1 MIVSKKQKK
10 QLDKFEGLLL
20 LWNKTHNLISK
31 SQATNIKEHIEDSL
45 SITHLLG
52 RNIMDLGSGG
62 GFPGIPIAITCP
74 KKKIFLVERKQSK
87 AAFLLNTTIQLGLEN
102 IQVISKDS
110 KKLSPDNF
118 PSPIEIVT
126 RAFGSPLKTIEA
138 TKRLLKAP
146 KNHLKL
152 MKTHPPE
159 GLEDIPENYRVEKIE
174 EIDLKGKDKRHI
186 LVTITN
192 RRT

>member
-1 MIVSKKQKK
+1 MIISKKQKQ
-10 QLDKFEGLLL
+10 QLDRFEELLL

-31 SQATNIKEHIEDSL
+31 SQTTNIKEHIEDSL
-45 SITHLLG
+45 SIAHLLG
-52 RNIMDLGSGG
+52 RNVMDLGSGG
-62 GFPGIPIAITCP
+62 GFPGIPLAITNP

-138 TKRLLKAP
+138 TKGLLKAP

-159 GLEDIPENYRVEKIE
+159 GLEDIPENYLVEKIE

>member
-1 MIVSKKQKK
+1 MIVSKKQKN
-10 QLDKFEGLLL
+10 QLDKFEDLLL
-20 LWNKTHNLISK
+20 FWNKTHNLISK

-138 TKRLLKAP
+138 TKELLKAS

-159 GLEDIPENYRVEKIE
+159 GLEDIPENYLVEKIE
-174 EIDLKGKDKRHI
+174 EIDLKGKDKGHI

>member
-1 MIVSKKQKK
+1 MIVSKKQKN
-10 QLDKFEGLLL
+10 QLDKFEELLL
-20 LWNKTHNLISK
+20 SWNKTHNLISK
-31 SQATNIKEHIEDSL
+31 SQTANIKEHIEDSL
-45 SITHLLG
+45 SIAHLLG

-138 TKRLLKAP
+138 TKGLLKAS

-159 GLEDIPENYRVEKIE
+159 GLEDIPENYLVEKIE

>member
-1 MIVSKKQKK
+1 MIVSKKQKN
-10 QLDKFEGLLL
+10 QLDKFEDLLL
-20 LWNKTHNLISK
+20 FWNKTHNLISK

-45 SITHLLG
+45 SIAHLLG

-110 KKLSPDNF
+110 KKLSPDSF

-138 TKRLLKAP
+138 TKGLLKAS

-159 GLEDIPENYRVEKIE
+159 GLEDIPENYLVEKIE

-186 LVTITN
+186 LVTITS

>member
-1 MIVSKKQKK
+1 MIVSKKQKN

-45 SITHLLG
+45 SIAHLLG

-110 KKLSPDNF
+110 KKLSPDSF

-138 TKRLLKAP
+138 TKGLLKAS

-159 GLEDIPENYRVEKIE
+159 GLEDIPENYLVEKIE
-174 EIDLKGKDKRHI
+174 EIDLKGKDKGHI

>member
-1 MIVSKKQKK
+1 MIVSKKQKN
-10 QLDKFEGLLL
+10 QLDKFEDLLL
-20 LWNKTHNLISK
+20 FWNKTHNLISK

-138 TKRLLKAP
+138 TKGLLKAP

-159 GLEDIPENYRVEKIE
+159 GLEDIPENYLVEKIE

>member
-1 MIVSKKQKK
+1 LIVSKKQKN
-10 QLDKFEGLLL
+10 QLDKFEDLLL
-20 LWNKTHNLISK
+20 FWNKTHNLISK

-138 TKRLLKAP
+138 TKELLKAS

-159 GLEDIPENYRVEKIE
+159 GLEDIPENYLVEKIE
-174 EIDLKGKDKRHI
+174 EIDLKGKDKGHI

>member
-1 MIVSKKQKK
+1 MIVSKKQKN

-45 SITHLLG
+45 SIAHLLG

-62 GFPGIPIAITCP
+62 GFPGIPIAITSP
-74 KKKIFLVERKQSK
+74 EKKIFLVERKQSK

>member
-1 MIVSKKQKK
+1 MIVSKKQKN
-10 QLDKFEGLLL
+10 QLDKFEDLLL
-20 LWNKTHNLISK
+20 FWNKTHNLISK

-102 IQVISKDS
+102 IQVINKDS

-138 TKRLLKAP
+138 TKGLLKAP

-159 GLEDIPENYRVEKIE
+159 GLEDIPENYLVEKIE
-174 EIDLKGKDKRHI
+174 EIDLKGKDKGHI

>member
-1 MIVSKKQKK
+1 MIVSKKQKN
-10 QLDKFEGLLL
+10 QLDKFEDLLL
-20 LWNKTHNLISK
+20 FWNKTHNLISK

-45 SITHLLG
+45 SIAHLLG

-138 TKRLLKAP
+138 TKGLLKAP

-159 GLEDIPENYRVEKIE
+159 GLEDIPENYLVEKIE

>member
-1 MIVSKKQKK
+1 MIVSKKQKN

-45 SITHLLG
+45 SIAHLLG

-138 TKRLLKAP
+138 TKGLLKAP

-152 MKTHPPE
+152 MNTPPPE
-159 GLEDIPENYRVEKIE
+159 GLEDIPENYLVEKIE
-174 EIDLKGKDKRHI
+174 EIDLKGKDKGRI

>member
-1 MIVSKKQKK
+1 MIVSKKQKN
-10 QLDKFEGLLL
+10 QLDKFEDLLL
-20 LWNKTHNLISK
+20 FWNKTHNLISK

-110 KKLSPDNF
+110 KKLCLDNF

-138 TKRLLKAP
+138 TKGLLKAP

-159 GLEDIPENYRVEKIE
+159 GLEDIPENYLVEKIE

>member
-1 MIVSKKQKK
+1 LIVSKKQKN
-10 QLDKFEGLLL
+10 QLDKFEDLLL
-20 LWNKTHNLISK
+20 FWNKTHNLISK

-45 SITHLLG
+45 SIAHLLG

-138 TKRLLKAP
+138 TKGLLKAP

-159 GLEDIPENYRVEKIE
+159 GLEDIPENYLVEKIE

-186 LVTITN
+186 LVTITS

>member
-1 MIVSKKQKK
+1 MIVTKKQKN
-10 QLDKFEGLLL
+10 QLDKFEELLL
-20 LWNKTHNLISK
+20 SWNKTHNIISK
-31 SQATNIKEHIEDSL
+31 SQTSYIKEHIEDSL

-159 GLEDIPENYRVEKIE
+159 GLEDIPENYNVEKIE
-174 EIDLKGKDKRHI
+174 EIDVKGKDKKHI

-192 RRT
+192 KKT

>member
-1 MIVSKKQKK
+1 MIVSKKQKN

-31 SQATNIKEHIEDSL
+31 SQAKNIKEHIEDSL
-45 SITHLLG
+45 SIAHLLG

-110 KKLSPDNF
+110 KKLSPDSF

-138 TKRLLKAP
+138 TKGLLKAP

-159 GLEDIPENYRVEKIE
+159 GLEDIPENYLVEKIE

>member
-1 MIVSKKQKK
+1 MIVSKKQKN

-45 SITHLLG
+45 SIAHLLG

-110 KKLSPDNF
+110 KKLSPDSF

-138 TKRLLKAP
+138 TKGLLKAP

-159 GLEDIPENYRVEKIE
+159 GLEDIPENYLVEKIE

>member
-1 MIVSKKQKK
+1 MTVSKKQKN
-10 QLDKFEGLLL
+10 QLDKFEDLLL
-20 LWNKTHNLISK
+20 FWNKTHNLISK

-45 SITHLLG
+45 SIAHLLG

-138 TKRLLKAP
+138 TKGLLKAP

-159 GLEDIPENYRVEKIE
+159 GLEDIPENYLVEKIE

>member
-1 MIVSKKQKK
+1 LIVSKKQKN
-10 QLDKFEGLLL
+10 QLDKFEDLLL
-20 LWNKTHNLISK
+20 FWNKTHNLISK

-110 KKLSPDNF
+110 KKLSSDNF

>member
-1 MIVSKKQKK
+1 MIVSKKQKN
-10 QLDKFEGLLL
+10 QLDKFEDLLL
-20 LWNKTHNLISK
+20 FWNKTHNLISK

-110 KKLSPDNF
+110 KKLSSDNF

-186 LVTITN
+186 LVTITS

>member
-1 MIVSKKQKK
+1 MIVSKKQKN

-45 SITHLLG
+45 SIAHLLG

-74 KKKIFLVERKQSK
+74 EKKIFLVERKQSK

-138 TKRLLKAP
+138 TKGLLKAP

-159 GLEDIPENYRVEKIE
+159 GLEDIPENYLVEKIE

-186 LVTITN
+186 LVTITS

>member
-1 MIVSKKQKK
+1 LIVSKKQKN

-45 SITHLLG
+45 SIAHLLG

-110 KKLSPDNF
+110 KKLSPDSF

-126 RAFGSPLKTIEA
+126 RAFGSPFKTIEA

-159 GLEDIPENYRVEKIE
+159 GLEDIPENYLVEKIE

-186 LVTITN
+186 LVTITS

>member
-1 MIVSKKQKK
+1 MIVTKKQKN
-10 QLDKFEGLLL
+10 QLDKFEKLLI

-31 SQATNIKEHIEDSL
+31 SQSSNIKEHIEDSL

-110 KKLSPDNF
+110 KKLSPDSF

-126 RAFGSPLKTIEA
+126 RAFGSPFKTIEA

-159 GLEDIPENYRVEKIE
+159 GLEDIPENYLVEKIE

-186 LVTITN
+186 LVTITS

>member
-1 MIVSKKQKK
+1 MIVSKKQKN

-45 SITHLLG
+45 SIAHLLG

-138 TKRLLKAP
+138 TERLLKAP

-159 GLEDIPENYRVEKIE
+159 GLEDIPENYLVEKIE

-186 LVTITN
+186 LVTITS

>member
-1 MIVSKKQKK
+1 MIVTKKQKK
-10 QLDKFEGLLL
+10 QLDKFEELLL
-20 LWNKTHNLISK
+20 SWNKTHNIISK
-31 SQATNIKEHIEDSL
+31 SQTSNIKEHIEDSL
-45 SITHLLG
+45 SIAHLLG

-138 TKRLLKAP
+138 TKGLLKAP

-159 GLEDIPENYRVEKIE
+159 GLEDIPENYLVEKIE

>member
-1 MIVSKKQKK
+1 MIVSKKQKN

-45 SITHLLG
+45 SIAHLLG

-138 TKRLLKAP
+138 TKELLKAS

-159 GLEDIPENYRVEKIE
+159 GLEDIPENYLVEKIE

>member
-1 MIVSKKQKK
+1 MIVSKKQKN
-10 QLDKFEGLLL
+10 QLDKFEDLLL
-20 LWNKTHNLISK
+20 FWNKTHNLISK

-159 GLEDIPENYRVEKIE
+159 GLEDIPENYLVEKIE
-174 EIDLKGKDKRHI
+174 EIDLKGKDKGHI

>member
-1 MIVSKKQKK
+1 MIVTKKQKN
-10 QLDKFEGLLL
+10 QLDKFEELLL
-20 LWNKTHNLISK
+20 SWNKTHNIISK
-31 SQATNIKEHIEDSL
+31 SQTSNIKEHIEDSL
-45 SITHLLG
+45 SIAHLLG

-62 GFPGIPIAITCP
+62 GFPGIPIAITSP
-74 KKKIFLVERKQSK
+74 EKKIFLVERKQSK

-138 TKRLLKAP
+138 TKGLLKAP

-159 GLEDIPENYRVEKIE
+159 GLEDIPENYLVEKIE

>member
-1 MIVSKKQKK
+1 MIVSKKQKN
-10 QLDKFEGLLL
+10 QLDKFEDLLL
-20 LWNKTHNLISK
+20 FWNKTHNLISK

-110 KKLSPDNF
+110 KKLCPDNF

>member
-1 MIVSKKQKK
+1 MIVSKKQKN

-31 SQATNIKEHIEDSL
+31 SQSTNIKEHIEDSL
-45 SITHLLG
+45 SIAHLLG

-74 KKKIFLVERKQSK
+74 RKKIFLVERKQSK

-126 RAFGSPLKTIEA
+126 RAFGSPLKKIEA
-138 TKRLLKAP
+138 TKGLLKAP

-159 GLEDIPENYRVEKIE
+159 GLEDIPENYLVEKIE

>member
-1 MIVSKKQKK
+1 MIVSKKQKN

-45 SITHLLG
+45 SIAHLLG

-102 IQVISKDS
+102 IQVINKDS

-138 TKRLLKAP
+138 TKGLLKSP

-159 GLEDIPENYRVEKIE
+159 GLEDIPENFLVEKIE

>member
-1 MIVSKKQKK
+1 MIVSKKQKN

-31 SQATNIKEHIEDSL
+31 SQATKIKEHIEDSL
-45 SITHLLG
+45 SIAHLLG

-138 TKRLLKAP
+138 TKGLLKAP

-152 MKTHPPE
+152 MKTHPLE
-159 GLEDIPENYRVEKIE
+159 GIEDIPENYLVEKIE

>member
-1 MIVSKKQKK
+1 MIVSKKQKN

-20 LWNKTHNLISK
+20 LWNKTHNLISN

-45 SITHLLG
+45 SIAHLLG

-126 RAFGSPLKTIEA
+126 RAFGSPLKAIEA
-138 TKRLLKAP
+138 TKGLLKAP

-159 GLEDIPENYRVEKIE
+159 GLEDIPENYLVEKIE
-174 EIDLKGKDKRHI
+174 EIDLKGKDKGHI

>member
-1 MIVSKKQKK
+1 M
-10 QLDKFEGLLL
+10 
-20 LWNKTHNLISK
+20 WNKTHNLISK

-45 SITHLLG
+45 SIAHLLG
-52 RNIMDLGSGG
+52 RNIIDLGSGG

-138 TKRLLKAP
+138 TKGLLKAP

-159 GLEDIPENYRVEKIE
+159 GLEDIPENYLVEKIE

>member
-1 MIVSKKQKK
+1 MIVSKKQKN

-45 SITHLLG
+45 SIAHLLG

-110 KKLSPDNF
+110 KKLSPDSF

-138 TKRLLKAP
+138 TKGLLKAP
-146 KNHLKL
+146 KSHLKL

-174 EIDLKGKDKRHI
+174 EIDIKGKDKRHI

>member
-1 MIVSKKQKK
+1 MIVSKKQKN

-45 SITHLLG
+45 SIAHLLC

-138 TKRLLKAP
+138 TKGLLKAP

-152 MKTHPPE
+152 MKTHPLE
-159 GLEDIPENYRVEKIE
+159 GLEDIPENYLVEKIE

>member
-1 MIVSKKQKK
+1 MIVSKKQKN
-10 QLDKFEGLLL
+10 QLDKFEDLLL
-20 LWNKTHNLISK
+20 FWNKTHNLISK

-45 SITHLLG
+45 SIAHLLG

-138 TKRLLKAP
+138 TKGLLRAP

-159 GLEDIPENYRVEKIE
+159 GLEDIPENYLVEKIE